1 MAFKKKLKSIA
12 LASSLFLALSFTS
25 CATSIVSNYR
35 QGNVYKQLKQP
46 KNKYAILVSA
56 AFPDQDRLDKTL
68 QDKALKAYEGIK
80 ELGFSDDNIYFLATR
95 RGEGMEKTD
104 ELFTYHSF
112 HKVCTELSAK
122 MTEDDLLVFYFIGHG
137 GIVGDS
143 YVLLKN
149 IDEDYEPKEP
159 DNFFKLKT
167 LKDELRRLKY
177 GYAVTV
183 IDACQSGH
191 VAKALGKRNMVA
203 ISTTSNNQNSW
214 ISSEFSPYMIKA
226 LSGEKTAD
234 KNGDNKVSLEEAVY
248 YAAEKDPKAKKNYGL
263 KALFP
268 KPQIHYEEVDP
279 SQVFLKE

>member
-1 MAFKKKLKSIA
+1 MAFRKKLKILA
-12 LASSLFLALSFTS
+12 LASSLFFLAS
-25 CATSIVSNYR
+25 CATPIVGNYK
-35 QGNVYKQLKQP
+35 QGNVYRQLKQP
-46 KNKYAILVSA
+46 KNKYAILVST
-56 AFPDQDRLDKTL
+56 AFPDQDRLDKVL
-68 QDKALKAYEGIK
+68 QDKALKAYDGIK
-80 ELGFSDDNIYFLATR
+80 KLGFSDDNIYFLATR

-112 HKVCTELSAK
+112 HSVCTELSAK
-122 MTEDDLLVFYFIGHG
+122 MTEDDLLIFYFIGHG

-149 IDEDYEPKEP
+149 IDENYEPKEP

-167 LKDELRRLKY
+167 LKDELGRLKY
-177 GYAVTV
+177 SYAITI

-191 VAKALGKRNMVA
+191 AAKALGKKNMIA

-214 ISSEFSPYMIKA
+214 ISSEFSPYLIKA
-226 LSGEKTAD
+226 LNGEKTAD
-234 KNGDNKVSLEEAVY
+234 KNGDSKVSLEEAVY
-248 YAAEKDPKAKKNYGL
+248 YASEKDPKSKKNSGL
-263 KALFP
+263 KVLFP

>member
-1 MAFKKKLKSIA
+1 MAFRKKLKSIA
-12 LASSLFLALSFTS
+12 LASSLFLTLSFTS
-25 CATSIVSNYR
+25 CATSIVGNYR
-35 QGNVYKQLKQP
+35 QGDVYKQFKQP
-46 KNKYAILVSA
+46 KNKYAILISA
-56 AFPDQDRLDKTL
+56 AFPDQDRADKFL
-68 QDKALKAYEGIK
+68 QDKSLKVYEGIK

-95 RGEGMEKTD
+95 GGEGMEKTD
-104 ELFTYHSF
+104 GLFTYHSF
-112 HKVCTELSAK
+112 NSVCTELSAK
-122 MTEDDLLVFYFIGHG
+122 MTKDDMLFFYFVGHG
-137 GIVGDS
+137 GMVGDS

-149 IDEDYEPKEP
+149 IDEKCEPKEP

-191 VAKALGKRNMVA
+191 VAKALGKKNMVA

-214 ISSEFSPYMIKA
+214 ISSEFSLYLIKA
-226 LSGEKTAD
+226 LNGEKTAD
-234 KNGDNKVSLEEAVY
+234 KNSDSKVSLEEAVY
-248 YAAEKDPKAKKNYGL
+248 YATEKDPKAKKNHGL
-263 KALFP
+263 KILYP

>member
-1 MAFKKKLKSIA
+1 MAFRKKLKSLA
-12 LASSLFLALSFTS
+12 LASSLFLALSLTS
-25 CATSIVSNYR
+25 CATSVVSNYR
-35 QGNVYKQLKQP
+35 QGNVYKQLKAP
-46 KNKYAILVSA
+46 KKKYAILISA
-56 AFPDQDRLDKTL
+56 AFPDQDRLDKVL
-68 QDKALKAYEGIK
+68 QDKALKAYDGIK
-80 ELGFSDDNIYFLATR
+80 ELGFSDENIYFLATR
-95 RGEGMEKTD
+95 KVEGMKKID

-112 HKVCTELSAK
+112 HRICTELSAK

-137 GIVGDS
+137 GMVGDS

-167 LKDELRRLKY
+167 LKDELGRLKY
-177 GYAVTV
+177 SYAVTI

-191 VAKALGKRNMVA
+191 VAKALGKNNMVA
-203 ISTTSNNQNSW
+203 VSTTSNNANSW
-214 ISSEFSPYMIKA
+214 ISSEFSPHLIKA
-226 LSGEKTAD
+226 LNGEKMAD

-248 YAAEKDPKAKKNYGL
+248 YAAEKDPRSKKNHGL
-263 KALFP
+263 KVLYP